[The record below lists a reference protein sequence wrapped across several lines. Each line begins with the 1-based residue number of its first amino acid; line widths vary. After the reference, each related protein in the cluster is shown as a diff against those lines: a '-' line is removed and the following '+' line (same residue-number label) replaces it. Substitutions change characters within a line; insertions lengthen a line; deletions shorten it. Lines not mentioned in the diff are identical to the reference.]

1 MLRRA
6 QSDIQSV
13 FKVLVDVQA
22 AELVKL
28 IHVQLVKDSV
38 IKHSFGY
45 RFENINKNQN
55 PGPGSYIHDQ

>member
-1 MLRRA
+1 MVRRA

-28 IHVQLVKDSV
+28 IHVQLV
-38 IKHSFGY
+38 
-45 RFENINKNQN
+45 
-55 PGPGSYIHDQ
+55 